1 VCSYEALVDGL
12 RQGPSSFASLVYY
25 SQLAYEFVPKD
36 GRPRAV
42 RFRLIPH
49 RHDDDDDDDESG
61 GGSESGMLDAN
72 QQDDVSTSARR
83 HGDSR
88 PVDYLRQEFI
98 ERLQRDEPV
107 TYQLQIQIND
117 SPHRP
122 AVWNPQLV
130 GYVQSFFSAG
140 REEGDIRP
148 RPSRQQNDKLM
159 MYINCTVI
167 VRPIHAY
174 ICKSLHEHEYQHTF
188 ILIFASAPGPRWGT
202 PISPHAFLPPN

>member
-25 SQLAYEFVPKD
+25 SQIAYEFVPKD

-49 RHDDDDDDDESG
+49 RHHDDDDDDHSE

-72 QQDDVSTSARR
+72 QQDDVSRSARR

-88 PVDYLRQEFI
+88 PVDYLRQEFV

-130 GYVQSFFSAG
+130 GYVQSQRGERGRGGHSAT
-140 REEGDIRP
+140 P
-148 RPSRQQNDKLM
+148 LKLTKCQIDYIPICL
-159 MYINCTVI
+159 MYINRTVI
-167 VRPIHAY
+167 TLQCVLHA
-174 ICKSLHEHEYQHTF
+174 
-188 ILIFASAPGPRWGT
+188 
-202 PISPHAFLPPN
+202 